1 MNEPTDTK
9 QKDDDQIIG
18 KAKALFDDSVD
29 SLDAAT
35 LSRLNQGRHRALAEL
50 QRASSVGPWLRWL
63 PATGIAAAALLAVM
77 VMRGPDGVETIAG
90 PATASDFEML
100 LEEDSLD
107 MLEELEFYYWLEAS
121 DLEANGNVG

>member
-50 QRASSVGPWLRWL
+50 QRASAVGPWLRWL

>member
-18 KAKALFDDSVD
+18 KAKALFD
-29 SLDAAT
+29 A
-35 LSRLNQGRHRALAEL
+35 
-50 QRASSVGPWLRWL
+50 VGPWLRWL

>member
-35 LSRLNQGRHRALAEL
+35 LSNGHSRRGTACSHGDARA
-50 QRASSVGPWLRWL
+50 
-63 PATGIAAAALLAVM
+63 
-77 VMRGPDGVETIAG
+77 
-90 PATASDFEML
+90 
-100 LEEDSLD
+100 
-107 MLEELEFYYWLEAS
+107 
-121 DLEANGNVG
+121 